1 MTVVAARSFVGV
13 RKSVNQDAY
22 CAMCAR
28 TSLGDA
34 ALVAVCDG
42 VGGLSSGEIA
52 SSACV
57 KELSG
62 WFEEEFPGIVLGCW
76 PDAAGLFAAVEE
88 GWAWLIESL
97 NTRLGRYAKQAGV
110 RMGTTLTAFLVVGN
124 EYCSVH
130 VGDCRAYLVGERSAL
145 RITGDQTLAAR
156 AVEDGEISAD
166 EADSHPSSSV
176 ILQAVGAQDEVDP
189 VFDRG
194 TLGEGD
200 VLLVCCDGFY
210 RRTGDAAIA
219 EVLGPAPREED
230 ALLDAIDELVARA
243 VEAGEQDNITA
254 VCLAGCVKAAPAAA
268 AQGAGWGDGE
278 AVAAPGLDPWDL
290 AGDELTEW
298 EPDEQGDAWEP
309 EVDESTEDL
318 RRSA

>member
-34 ALVAVCDG
+34 ALVTVCDG

-57 KELSG
+57 KELST
-62 WFEEEFPGIVLGCW
+62 WFEEEFPGIVLACW

-88 GWAWLIESL
+88 GWSWLIESL
-97 NTRLGRYAKQAGV
+97 NSRLCRYAKQAGV

-124 EYCSVH
+124 EYCSAH
-130 VGDCRAYLVGERSAL
+130 VGDCRAYLVGDRSAV

-156 AVEDGEISAD
+156 AVEDGEISAE
-166 EADSHPSSSV
+166 EADAHPGSSV
-176 ILQAVGAQDEVDP
+176 ILQAVGAQEDVAP
-189 VFDRG
+189 VFGRG
-194 TLGEGD
+194 ELGEGD

-219 EVLGPAPREED
+219 EVLGSVPHEED
-230 ALLDAIDELVARA
+230 ALLGAIDELVARA

-254 VCLAGCVKAAPAAA
+254 VCLAGCAKASPAAA
-268 AQGAGWGDGE
+268 ARAVGWDAEEGG
-278 AVAAPGLDPWDL
+278 AAPGLDPWDL
-290 AGDELTEW
+290 VGDELTEW
-298 EPDEQGDAWEP
+298 EPDEQGNAWEP
-309 EVDESTEDL
+309 EVDEPTEDL
-318 RRSA
+318 LRSA